1 MALLREKKRAST
13 RESLLEAARK
23 LFVVH
28 GYDFTTVDQIAENEM
43 VSKPTFYTHFR
54 SKEEIL
60 IALHELGIEEA
71 LGTLLGQIDEAPSAV
86 QLLRDMNERMAEWY
100 ENNRELACLF
110 CSKRSIV
117 DTSCATSSAC
127 DNLRRIILRA
137 QDLGEFSRDLS
148 ADRIADLMILLYFNE
163 KQSWIKN
170 NFTTSLREG
179 IRSCTHALF
188 YGVVKR

>member
-1 MALLREKKRAST
+1 MQSAGPSITGRQAQAILVWSSQRACPKIW
-13 RESLLEAARK
+13 AC
-23 LFVVH
+23 
-28 GYDFTTVDQIAENEM
+28 QIFQNI
-43 VSKPTFYTHFR
+43 HFR

>member
-28 GYDFTTVDQIAENEM
+28 GYDFTTVDQIAENAM
-43 VSKPTFYTHFR
+43 VSKPTYYTHFR
-54 SKEEIL
+54 SKEDIL

-71 LGTLLGQIDEAPSAV
+71 LGALLGQIDEAPSAV

-117 DTSCATSSAC
+117 DTSCATSDAC
-127 DNLRRIILRA
+127 SNLRRIIVRA
-137 QDLGEFSRDLS
+137 QELGEFSCELS
-148 ADRIADLMILLYFNE
+148 AERIADLMILLYFNE
-163 KQSWIKN
+163 KQSWIKS